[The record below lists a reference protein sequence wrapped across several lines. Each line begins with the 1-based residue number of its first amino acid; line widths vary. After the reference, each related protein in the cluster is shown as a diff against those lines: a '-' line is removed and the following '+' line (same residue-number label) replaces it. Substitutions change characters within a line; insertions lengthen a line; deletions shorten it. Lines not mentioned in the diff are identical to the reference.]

1 MRLILCRMGLGNSRI
16 GLGMDWR
23 TKTTNCKV
31 IEVVM
36 MTTAIG
42 WGSTL
47 KTLFGQPLMYTYIV
61 FKVVEDY
68 RKEEEMDGG
77 KNQKAIRQV
86 VTSVTTHNLVQNY
99 LRYPESTKE

>member
-1 MRLILCRMGLGNSRI
+1 
-16 GLGMDWR
+16 
-23 TKTTNCKV
+23 
-31 IEVVM
+31 
-36 MTTAIG
+36 
-42 WGSTL
+42 
-47 KTLFGQPLMYTYIV
+47 MYTYIV